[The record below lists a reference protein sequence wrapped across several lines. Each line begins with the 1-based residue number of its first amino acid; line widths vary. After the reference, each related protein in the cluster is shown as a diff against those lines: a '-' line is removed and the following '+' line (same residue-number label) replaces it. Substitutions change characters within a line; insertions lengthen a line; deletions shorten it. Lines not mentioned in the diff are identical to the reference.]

1 MEYTIKKKYP
11 DYPFA
16 HRQHKHVGFCRYCH
30 GHNWLFV
37 IEIGCYDLDEQ
48 GFVLDFGK
56 MKFIKNILDEAFD
69 HTLVLSQNDEYLS
82 LFQDLAKKNLAK
94 LTIIPNDASAEGIA
108 SYVGEVIDSIIKI
121 ETSDRA
127 YVKSIELFE
136 DSKDSAIVRF
146 K

>member
-1 MEYTIKKKYP
+1 MEFTIKKKYS

-16 HRQHKHVGFCRYCH
+16 HRQHKHDGFCRSIH
-30 GHNWLFV
+30 GHNWSFI
-37 IEIGCYDLDEQ
+37 IELGCYDLDEQ

-56 MKFIKNILDEAFD
+56 MKFIKNILDENFD
-69 HTLVLSQNDEYLS
+69 HTLVISQNDTNFDT
-82 LFQDLAKKNLAK
+82 FQDLAKKNLAK

-108 SYVGEVIDSIIKI
+108 LYVGGLIDNVIKQ
-121 ETSDRA
+121 ETNDRA

-136 DSKDSAIVRF
+136 DSKDSAIVTF